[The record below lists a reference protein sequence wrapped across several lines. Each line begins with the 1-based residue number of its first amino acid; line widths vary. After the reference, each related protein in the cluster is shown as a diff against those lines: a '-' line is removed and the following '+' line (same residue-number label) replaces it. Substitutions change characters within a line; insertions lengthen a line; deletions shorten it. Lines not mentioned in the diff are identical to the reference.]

1 MRQLEHP
8 RVVVGQAAERA
19 AHLVQHPVADD
30 GPDDRFGGLAV
41 QQPVGPVQV
50 RPQVRQHPSDQRPRR
65 HRQPPGQTACST
77 DECRANRRA
86 VATVS
91 AATGAS
97 CARNHADTVGASTSG
112 AS

>member
-1 MRQLEHP
+1 MSQLDDAG
-8 RVVVGQAAERA
+8 VVVGQPAQRT
-19 AHLVQHPVADD
+19 AHLVQHPVRDDRADD
-30 GPDDRFGGLAV
+30 GFGGLAV

-50 RPQVRQHPSDQRPRR
+50 RPQVRQHPSDQRPGRDR
-65 HRQPPGQTACST
+65 QLAGQHRLLHPL
-77 DECRANRRA
+77 CRDSRRA

-97 CARNHADTVGASTSG
+97 CARNHADTVGAATSG